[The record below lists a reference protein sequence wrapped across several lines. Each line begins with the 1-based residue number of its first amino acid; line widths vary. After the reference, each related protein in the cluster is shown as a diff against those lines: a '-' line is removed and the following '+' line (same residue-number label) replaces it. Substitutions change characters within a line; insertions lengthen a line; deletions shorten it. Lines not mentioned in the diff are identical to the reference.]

1 MGIFKGFKEWF
12 MDIEQIKELMHLL
25 EDSKLSKLTLK
36 DEKGCEI
43 HLEKPAI
50 MGMAHQVLSPAL
62 AVPTE
67 PTRGI
72 MPTQTAQHQEVSG
85 QYITSPMVGTFYKTA
100 SPSDPPFVAIGD
112 VVSEGSIVCIIEAM
126 TVMNEIK
133 AGVKGKIVE
142 ICVENSHA
150 VEFGTRL
157 FRVE

>member
-1 MGIFKGFKEWF
+1 

-43 HLEKPAI
+43 HLEKPSI
-50 MGMAHQVLSPAL
+50 MGVSHQAP
-62 AVPTE
+62 PQMMPMPIE
-67 PTRGI
+67 PTRGL
-72 MPTQTAQHQEVSG
+72 MPTQVAQHQEVSG
-85 QYITSPMVGTFYKTA
+85 QYITSPMVGTFYRTA
-100 SPSDPPFVAIGD
+100 SPSDPPFVAVGD

-126 TVMNEIK
+126 KVMNEIK